1 MGNADSNESVSYTR
15 PRALPGVELMTA
27 RGSSHHWRVFHEQ
40 YAICANDIVAADI
53 RYRNNSH
60 AICDRSISLF
70 EPGETHETHRVAR
83 PQDFQ
88 VLFLTADTMQKFSE
102 EMGIAGQPHFKPVPE
117 INEQLYSS
125 FKHLHAAIINNAPAI
140 EQQSLLAECVAM
152 LLVNHAEKQVP
163 PILDSGKQPLLRAR
177 EYLHDQYARSVSLD
191 EIAAIAGLS
200 RFHFLKVFSAHFG
213 LPPHI
218 YQICLRIERS
228 LPLLRQ
234 GISTPQVAETLG
246 FYDQSHFIRH
256 FKRTMGITP
265 GLYQGKP

>member
-1 MGNADSNESVSYTR
+1 
-15 PRALPGVELMTA
+15 LPGVELMTA

-40 YAICANDIVAADI
+40 YAVCANDVVAAEI
-53 RYRNNSH
+53 RYRRSSH

-70 EPGETHETHRVAR
+70 EPGETHETRRVAR

-88 VLFLTADTMQKFSE
+88 VLFLTPDTMQKFSE
-102 EMGIAGQPHFKPVPE
+102 EMAVPGQPHFKPVPE

-125 FKHLHAAIINNAPAI
+125 CKHLHAAIINDAPVI
-140 EQQSLLAECVAM
+140 EQQSLLTRCVGM
-152 LLVNHAEKQVP
+152 LLSTHAEKRVP

-177 EYLHDQYARSVSLD
+177 DYLHDQYAQSVSLD
-191 EIAAIAGLS
+191 EIAAVAGLS
-200 RFHFLKVFSAHFG
+200 RFHFLKVFSAQFG
-213 LPPHI
+213 MPPHI

-234 GISTPQVAETLG
+234 GMSTPQIAETLG

-256 FKRTMGITP
+256 FKRTMGVTP
-265 GLYQGKP
+265 GLYQGKL